1 MADPPRHR
9 RPGHYNEVMFL
20 VDLVCG
26 DGHLFEGWYD
36 NRLAFDEARHDGL
49 SCPVCQGT
57 DVEVRPSFRAVIG
70 SRSSS
75 SMGPADEAR
84 AGGAGSP
91 LPDLAAMPALPAVPM
106 PIEVQKAL
114 SQLLK
119 HVRANTEDAGERF
132 AERAIA
138 MHRGDEAPAAIHG
151 TSTPEERARLA
162 DEGVPFMAVPIP
174 DIDQN

>member
-1 MADPPRHR
+1 
-9 RPGHYNEVMFL
+9 MFL

-36 NRLAFDEARHDGL
+36 NRLAFDEARHDGSL
-49 SCPVCQGT
+49 SCPVCQAT

-75 SMGPADEAR
+75 AMVPATDEAP
-84 AGGAGSP
+84 G
-91 LPDLAAMPALPAVPM
+91 LPEVPAMPM
-106 PIEVQKAL
+106 EVQKAL

-119 HVRANTEDAGERF
+119 HVRAHTEDAGERF

>member
-1 MADPPRHR
+1 
-9 RPGHYNEVMFL
+9 MFL

-57 DVEVRPSFRAVIG
+57 DVEVRPSFRAVITG

-75 SMGPADEAR
+75 AVSRVVTDEAPA
-84 AGGAGSP
+84 AGET
-91 LPDLAAMPALPAVPM
+91 PALPAMPAM

>member
-1 MADPPRHR
+1 MD
-9 RPGHYNEVMFL
+9 GYKNTMFL

-36 NRLAFDEARHDGL
+36 NRQAFEDVRLDGDL
-49 SCPVCQGT
+49 CCPVCQST
-57 DVEVRPSFRAVIG
+57 DIDLRPSFRAII

-75 SMGPADEAR
+75 SSSSSSSSAAPAPA
-84 AGGAGSP
+84 SP
-91 LPDLAAMPALPAVPM
+91 SAADTSDPPAMPL
-106 PIEVQKAL
+106 EVQRAL

-119 HVRANTEDAGERF
+119 QVRATTEDAGERF

-138 MHRGDEAPAAIHG
+138 MHRGDEEPAAIHG
-151 TSTPEERARLA
+151 TSTPEERARLL
-162 DEGVPFMAVPIP
+162 DEGVPFVALPVP